1 MIESIRKMWKIGE
14 LRKKIL
20 YTFLML
26 VLFRLVGVI
35 PAPGVDVAKVMSQ
48 NNTSTL
54 PTPYINASI
63 IMQLLTIAIPALE
76 RMSKEDDGRQKINRI
91 TRYVTV
97 GLAALQ
103 AIGLV
108 RGLGYIRSG
117 WLNYVLVGVSMA
129 GGTALAMWIG
139 ERITEK
145 GVGNGVSLLIFV
157 GIISN
162 LFNGIVAG
170 FQTATTTGTTSGWLN
185 LIIIVVTCILMT
197 VIVTF
202 VELGERRIP
211 LIAKQVKGRRVYGGQ
226 NTHMSLK
233 VVSVGVLPL
242 IFAYSFLAFPGT
254 IAQLIDPKAEGWFT
268 RWWLTNMSTGSVW
281 YLIISAL
288 LIIAFTFFYSSI
300 SFDPKQQAES
310 LQQQGAVIPG
320 QRGKNIRQYL
330 QNIMNRLNLFAAFF
344 LAILAAVPTLLLKLA
359 ENPSLDPIAL
369 SEEFVKGYYGAAAEP
384 MGRYLDYLEARQKTG
399 VGCLDVPQRQ
409 HLDPLRNQPLY
420 DSAVDLRI
428 HKRTC
433 RVTALREGQ
442 RRRGQACL
450 EIPDV
455 VASVVE
461 PVKGFPV
468 VGFRIKKSNFLHD
481 VFHYSSVSKRTIQ
494 VSFYSVLR

>member
-20 YTFLML
+20 YTFMML

-48 NNTSTL
+48 NNTSSLPLLELVNMMTGNAFSQMTL
-54 PTPYINASI
+54 MAMGITPYINASI

-170 FQTATTTGTTSGWLN
+170 FQTATTTGTTSGWIN
-185 LIIIVVTCILMT
+185 LVVIVVTCILMT

-211 LIAKQVKGRRVYGGQ
+211 LQIAKQVKGRRVYGGQ

-344 LAILAAVPTLLLKLA
+344 LAILAAVPTLLLRLA
-359 ENPSLDPIAL
+359 GVQVPFAASSILIA
-369 SEEFVKGYYGAAAEP
+369 V
-384 MGRYLDYLEARQKTG
+384 
-399 VGCLDVPQRQ
+399 
-409 HLDPLRNQPLY
+409 
-420 DSAVDLRI
+420 
-428 HKRTC
+428 
-433 RVTALREGQ
+433 
-442 RRRGQACL
+442 
-450 EIPDV
+450 
-455 VASVVE
+455 
-461 PVKGFPV
+461 
-468 VGFRIKKSNFLHD
+468 
-481 VFHYSSVSKRTIQ
+481 SVSLETIRTIQ
-494 VSFYSVLR
+494 GEMSVRGIDMDMDGFM

>member
-1 MIESIRKMWKIGE
+1 MIENIRKIWRIPE
-14 LRKKIL
+14 LRKKIIF
-20 YTFLML
+20 TFVML
-26 VLFRLVGVI
+26 VIYRLVGVI
-35 PAPGVDVAKVMSQ
+35 PAPGVDAVKVM
-48 NNTSTL
+48 NANKTSTL
-54 PTPYINASI
+54 PLLELVNMMTGNNFSQMTLMAMGITPYINASI

-76 RMSKEDDGRQKINRI
+76 RMSKEEDGREKINRI

-108 RGLGYIRSG
+108 RGLGYIKSG

-162 LFNGIVAG
+162 LFNGIVSG
-170 FQTATTTGTTSGWLN
+170 FTTASTTGTTSGWIN
-185 LIIIVVTCILMT
+185 LLVIIVSTVLMT

-211 LIAKQVKGRRVYGGQ
+211 LQIAKQVKGRRVYGGQ
-226 NTHMSLK
+226 STHMSLK

-254 IAQLIDPKAEGWFT
+254 IAQLIDPNANGWFT
-268 RWWLTNMSTGSVW
+268 RWWTMNMYTGSVW
-281 YLIISAL
+281 YMIISGL

-300 SFDPKQQAES
+300 SFDPKQQAEQ

-330 QNIMNRLNLFAAFF
+330 QNIVSRLNLFAALF
-344 LAILAAVPTLLLKLA
+344 LAVLAAVPTLLLRLA
-359 ENPSLDPIAL
+359 GVSVPFAASSILIAVSVSLETIRTLQGEMSIRGIDMDMEN
-369 SEEFVKGYYGAAAEP
+369 
-384 MGRYLDYLEARQKTG
+384 
-399 VGCLDVPQRQ
+399 
-409 HLDPLRNQPLY
+409 
-420 DSAVDLRI
+420 
-428 HKRTC
+428 
-433 RVTALREGQ
+433 
-442 RRRGQACL
+442 
-450 EIPDV
+450 
-455 VASVVE
+455 
-461 PVKGFPV
+461 
-468 VGFRIKKSNFLHD
+468 VGFM
-481 VFHYSSVSKRTIQ
+481 
-494 VSFYSVLR
+494 

>member
-54 PTPYINASI
+54 PLLELVNMMTGNAFSQMTLMAMGITPYINASI

-211 LIAKQVKGRRVYGGQ
+211 LQIAKQVKGRRVYGGQ

-268 RWWLTNMSTGSVW
+268 RWWMTNMYTGSVW
-281 YLIISAL
+281 YMVISAL

-330 QNIMNRLNLFAAFF
+330 QNIVNRLNLFAAFF
-344 LAILAAVPTLLLKLA
+344 LAILAAVPTLLLRLA
-359 ENPSLDPIAL
+359 GVQVPFAASSILIA
-369 SEEFVKGYYGAAAEP
+369 V
-384 MGRYLDYLEARQKTG
+384 
-399 VGCLDVPQRQ
+399 
-409 HLDPLRNQPLY
+409 
-420 DSAVDLRI
+420 
-428 HKRTC
+428 
-433 RVTALREGQ
+433 
-442 RRRGQACL
+442 
-450 EIPDV
+450 
-455 VASVVE
+455 
-461 PVKGFPV
+461 
-468 VGFRIKKSNFLHD
+468 
-481 VFHYSSVSKRTIQ
+481 SVSLETVRTIQ
-494 VSFYSVLR
+494 GEMSVRGIDMDMDGFM

>member
-1 MIESIRKMWKIGE
+1 MVESLRKMWKIEE

-20 YTFLML
+20 YTFMML
-26 VLFRLVGVI
+26 LLFRLVGVI
-35 PAPGVDVAKVMSQ
+35 PAPGIDALAWLQEKT
-48 NNTSTL
+48 NNTALNTPILQLYNMMTGNAFSGMSL
-54 PTPYINASI
+54 MAMGITPYINASI

-76 RMSKEDDGRQKINRI
+76 RLSKEEDGRQKINRI

-108 RGLGYIRSG
+108 RAIASK
-117 WLNYVLVGVSMA
+117 YVIDSALAYPLIGISMA

-145 GVGNGVSLLIFV
+145 GVGNGVSLLIFA

-162 LFNGIVAG
+162 LFNGVVDG
-170 FQTATTTGTTSGWLN
+170 FGTAIGSGTLSAWLN
-185 LIIIVVTCILMT
+185 PILIIVTCILMT

-211 LIAKQVKGRRVYGGQ
+211 LQIAKQVKGRRVYGGQ

-254 IAQLIDPKAEGWFT
+254 IAQLINRDPQPGSFT
-268 RWWLTNMSTGSVW
+268 YWWNMNMSTGSVM
-281 YLIISAL
+281 YMIVSGL

-330 QNIMNRLNLFAAFF
+330 QNIVNRLNLFAALF
-344 LAILAAVPTLLLKLA
+344 LAVLAAVPTLLLRLA
-359 ENPSLDPIAL
+359 GVQVPFAASSILIA
-369 SEEFVKGYYGAAAEP
+369 V
-384 MGRYLDYLEARQKTG
+384 
-399 VGCLDVPQRQ
+399 
-409 HLDPLRNQPLY
+409 
-420 DSAVDLRI
+420 
-428 HKRTC
+428 
-433 RVTALREGQ
+433 
-442 RRRGQACL
+442 
-450 EIPDV
+450 
-455 VASVVE
+455 
-461 PVKGFPV
+461 
-468 VGFRIKKSNFLHD
+468 
-481 VFHYSSVSKRTIQ
+481 SVSLETIRTIQ
-494 VSFYSVLR
+494 GEMSVRGIDMDMDGFM

>member
-14 LRKKIL
+14 LRKKII

-26 VLFRLVGVI
+26 LVYRLVGVI
-35 PAPGVDVAKVMSQ
+35 PAPGVDAVKVFASEQ
-48 NNTSTL
+48 VSNL
-54 PTPYINASI
+54 PLLGLVNMMTGNAFEKMTVMAMGITPYINASI

-76 RMSKEDDGRQKINRI
+76 RLSKEEDGRQKINRI
-91 TRYVTV
+91 TRYVTI

-108 RGLGYIRSG
+108 RGLGFIKAG

-145 GVGNGVSLLIFV
+145 GIGNGISLLIFA

-162 LFNGIVAG
+162 LFNGIVRG
-170 FQTATTTGTTSGWLN
+170 FTTASGNATTSGWLT
-185 LIIIVVTCILMT
+185 LIIVVVTAILMT
-197 VIVTF
+197 IVVTF

-211 LIAKQVKGRRVYGGQ
+211 LQIAKQVKGRRVYGGQ

-254 IAQLIDPKAEGWFT
+254 IAQLIDPKEQGWFT
-268 RWWLTNMSTGSVW
+268 QWWKVNMSQGAVW
-281 YLIISAL
+281 YMIISAL

-300 SFDPKQQAES
+300 SFDPKQQAEQ

-330 QNIMNRLNLFAAFF
+330 QNIVSRLNLFAAFF
-344 LAILAAVPTLLLKLA
+344 LAILAAVPTLLITLA
-359 ENPSLDPIAL
+359 GVNPNDIPFAASSILIA
-369 SEEFVKGYYGAAAEP
+369 V
-384 MGRYLDYLEARQKTG
+384 
-399 VGCLDVPQRQ
+399 
-409 HLDPLRNQPLY
+409 
-420 DSAVDLRI
+420 
-428 HKRTC
+428 
-433 RVTALREGQ
+433 
-442 RRRGQACL
+442 
-450 EIPDV
+450 
-455 VASVVE
+455 
-461 PVKGFPV
+461 
-468 VGFRIKKSNFLHD
+468 
-481 VFHYSSVSKRTIQ
+481 SVSLETIRTIQ
-494 VSFYSVLR
+494 GEMSVRGIDMDMDNVGFM